1 MTQARIQEA
10 TTEAVR
16 AIGSARYLDRLI
28 ALVAAQVLH
37 DKVTVVR
44 YSATQR
50 PEFVSWHNY
59 EDRFVEQYLDGFYVF
74 DPFYA
79 DWRANRRP
87 GVVSLRRTPEL
98 ATGPY
103 IADFLGESGIVDE
116 LGMLLEDGG
125 DWCLGIFLDRSRQR
139 YRSNEID
146 AFHAAFPLVAA
157 IHEQDLRYR
166 PDGFRRTSQSSVEGA
181 APGVPGRLV
190 EGHPKLADL
199 TTREREIVEQILSGQ
214 TGSAIARDLS
224 IEPGTVK
231 NHKANIYRKFGIG
244 SERELFVEFMR
255 HFALSGEA
263 TGAAAPRQATR

>member
-1 MTQARIQEA
+1 MRQPRSRLQA
-10 TTEAVR
+10 TSEAVR
-16 AIGSARYLDRLI
+16 AIGTPGYLDRLI
-28 ALVAAQVLH
+28 DLVAAQLLH

-79 DWRANRRP
+79 DWRQNRRP

-98 ATGPY
+98 AAGPY

-116 LGMLLEDGG
+116 VGVLLEDGG

-139 YRSNEID
+139 YRRSEID
-146 AFHAAFPLVAA
+146 RFREAFPLMAA
-157 IHEQDLRYR
+157 IHGQDLRYR
-166 PDGFRRTSQSSVEGA
+166 PEGFRRTSQSSAAGE
-181 APGVPGRLV
+181 APGVPARLL
-190 EGHPKLADL
+190 ERHPKLAQL
-199 TTREREIVEQILSGQ
+199 TDREREIVALILSGQ
-214 TGSAIARDLS
+214 TGGAIATALA

-231 NHKANIYRKFGIG
+231 NHKSNIYRKFGIG
-244 SERELFVEFMR
+244 SERELFVDFMR
-255 HFALSGEA
+255 HFAGAGE
-263 TGAAAPRQATR
+263 GAAPPPPAGG